1 MSLRNLYFAEDA
13 RLKVPSMSIISR
25 VLICVFIAFATQA
38 LAEQPSSRSSQASA
52 NPQSPNVILI
62 YIDDLGFGDLGC
74 FGCQDIPT
82 PNIDRLAT
90 EGVQCTASY
99 ITNPPCC
106 PSRCS
111 MIMGQYGQRFG
122 KYGMSRGLPIPEDRP
137 SLPKFLADNG
147 YTTGQ
152 IGKWDIGTKLQGPL
166 QVGFN
171 KVAKTPPKKKY
182 TPQEIAKL
190 PAGLKKLT
198 AKKSSSKYFC
208 INKAGETVWLTDY
221 DGDSMVDYVNRHKDE
236 PFFLY
241 WSPEAVHS
249 PSIEAPER
257 LMARTTAKGNRRKLA
272 GAIVSVDDQ
281 VGKLIEVL
289 EKHSLRENTLVIF
302 TSDNGANGGEG
313 GSSAPY
319 TGGKGGGTQKEGW
332 VRVPTIFSMP
342 GTIPKGKIYEGLIA
356 NFDFYSTIAA
366 LAGQS
371 IPQHCDGVDL
381 LPFLKGENLGDAHE
395 YLYWLNNEPGDAVRR
410 HLIATRWKDWRLYK
424 KYDKDP
430 WQLFNLKSDPKEEQ
444 NVAAEYP
451 KVVAQMAAKHSTW
464 ASTLAPLA
472 QIPRIEWAALESTS
486 GHGWASLNDDVPS
499 EQVKPTKNE
508 IAYSMLGYRNTL
520 VFYTFEKQK
529 VILKILIDN
538 KDQSF
543 PISCYLYQFAPT
555 TTEQNLK
562 NWINNQHS
570 DALFPEVPQPV
581 STKKLPKGFCKVT
594 ASEKIQTHDNPGPA
608 AGKFTEF
615 KVQYSVKARNVGKS
629 IEIPAFTDTAKVFV
643 PNK

>member
-1 MSLRNLYFAEDA
+1 MTTITRILF
-13 RLKVPSMSIISR
+13 
-25 VLICVFIAFATQA
+25 CVFFVLSAQA
-38 LAEQPSSRSSQASA
+38 LAEESPDQPPQVNTNQA
-52 NPQSPNVILI
+52 PPNIILI

-82 PNIDRLAT
+82 PNIDRLAAD
-90 EGVQCTASY
+90 GVQCTASY

-137 SLPKFLADNG
+137 TLPKFLADNG
-147 YTTGQ
+147 YATGQ

-171 KVAKTPPKKKY
+171 QIAKTPPKKKY
-182 TPQEIAKL
+182 TKQEIAKL
-190 PAGLKKLT
+190 PNGVKQLAT
-198 AKKSSSKYFC
+198 KKSGSKYFC
-208 INKAGETVWLTDY
+208 INAAGKTVWLTDY
-221 DGDSMVDYVNRHKDE
+221 DGDSMVDYVGRHKE
-236 PFFLY
+236 QPFFLY

-257 LMARTTAKGNRRKLA
+257 LMARTTATGKRRKLA

-281 VGKLIEVL
+281 VGKLIKAL
-289 EKHSLRENTLVIF
+289 EKHGLRENTLVIF

-319 TGGKGGGTQKEGW
+319 TGGKGIGTQKEGW

-342 GTIPKGKIYEGLIA
+342 GTIPRGKTYEGLIA
-356 NFDFYSTIAA
+356 NFDFYSTIAV
-366 LAGQS
+366 LAGQP
-371 IPQHCDGVDL
+371 IPRHCDGVDL
-381 LPFLKGENLGDAHE
+381 LPFLTGENTGDAHE

-410 HLIATRWKDWRLYK
+410 HLIAARWKDWRLYK

-430 WQLFNLKSDPKEEQ
+430 WQLFDLKSDPKEER
-444 NVAAEYP
+444 NVAADHPEI
-451 KVVAQMAAKHSTW
+451 VTQMAAKHSTW
-464 ASTLAPLA
+464 ATTLAPLA
-472 QIPRIEWAALESTS
+472 QIPEIEGGALKSTP
-486 GHGWASLNDDVPS
+486 GHGWASLNDVVAT

-508 IAYSMLGYRNTL
+508 VAYSMLGFRNTL
-520 VFYTFEKQK
+520 VFYTFEKQN
-529 VILKILIDN
+529 VVLKILIDN
-538 KDQSF
+538 QDQSF
-543 PISCYLYQFAPT
+543 PLSCDLYQFAPT

-570 DALFPEVPQPV
+570 DAIFPEVPQPIF
-581 STKKLPKGFCKVT
+581 TKKLPKGFCKVT
-594 ASEKIQTHDNPGPA
+594 ASEEIRAHDNPGPVP
-608 AGKFTEF
+608 GKFTEF
-615 KVQYSVKARNVGKS
+615 KVQYSVKARNVGKN
-629 IEIPAFTDTAKVFV
+629 IKIPTFADSAKVFV
-643 PNK
+643 QTK